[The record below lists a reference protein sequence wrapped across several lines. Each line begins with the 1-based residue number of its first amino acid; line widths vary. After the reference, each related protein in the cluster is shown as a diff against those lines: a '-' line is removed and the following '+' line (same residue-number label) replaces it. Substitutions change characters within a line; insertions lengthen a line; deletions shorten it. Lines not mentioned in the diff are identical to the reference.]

1 MKHLVRLGLLSL
13 PIVAVVL
20 LVVQVIVSN
29 ELATLSGHMGQLD
42 TQVSEAGDIHA
53 FLETE
58 VASASS
64 LTALRERAGVLG
76 FHEPMPKQIIA
87 LSPEV
92 PVAFGV
98 TSHGSTPQ
106 LLQ

>member
-1 MKHLVRLGLLSL
+1 MKHLVRIGLMSL
-13 PIVAVVL
+13 PIIAIAL
-20 LVVQVIVSN
+20 LVVQVIISN
-29 ELATLSGHMGQLD
+29 ELATLSGRMGELD
-42 TQVSEAGDIHA
+42 MRVSDAGDIHA

-64 LTALRERAGVLG
+64 LMAIRDRAVALG
-76 FHEPMPKQIIA
+76 FHEPMPKQIVA

-98 TSHGSTPQ
+98 ATPQ